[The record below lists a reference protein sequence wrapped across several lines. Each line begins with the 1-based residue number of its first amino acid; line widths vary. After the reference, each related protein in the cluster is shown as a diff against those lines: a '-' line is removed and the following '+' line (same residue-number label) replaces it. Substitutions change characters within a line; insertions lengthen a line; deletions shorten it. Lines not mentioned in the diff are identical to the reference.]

1 MRKIICLILLLLLSS
16 SHAYAEKSSACEL
29 VDDTADMLM
38 QFHQSGLSLDDI
50 EINKEELNPQ
60 EVQLLNNLILDAK
73 ATPVYK
79 TDLAKLKAIDDFK
92 NKWLELCQIQLN
104 P

>member
-1 MRKIICLILLLLLSS
+1 MRKIIYLLLLFSC
-16 SHAYAEKSSACEL
+16 SHVYAEKSSACEL

-92 NKWLELCQIQLN
+92 NKWLELCQVQLD

>member
-1 MRKIICLILLLLLSS
+1 MRKIIYLLLLFSCS
-16 SHAYAEKSSACEL
+16 YVCAEKSSACEL
-29 VDDTADMLM
+29 IDDTADMLM

-92 NKWLELCQIQLN
+92 NKWLELCQVQLN

>member
-1 MRKIICLILLLLLSS
+1 MRKIIYLLLLFSCS
-16 SHAYAEKSSACEL
+16 YACAEKSSACEL
-29 VDDTADMLM
+29 IDDTADMLM

-79 TDLAKLKAIDDFK
+79 TDLAKLKEIDDFK
-92 NKWLELCQIQLN
+92 NKWLELCQVQLN